1 MVMYSLCVC
10 ACAHARVCVCLH
22 RFLNAMPKWY
32 SSWVSINRNSIWRI
46 VIFLWSLEMLF
57 PVFWE
62 LKSFGFHCLPLTEM
76 PPGIYTS
83 WRLTQNQ
90 WAGLCNLAAFVVL
103 IYLLTSVNDF
113 IIKKFKGSAKSQ
125 VTLSKDTKTL
135 SPKEIS
141 KSTSK

>member
-1 MVMYSLCVC
+1 
-10 ACAHARVCVCLH
+10 
-22 RFLNAMPKWY
+22 
-32 SSWVSINRNSIWRI
+32 
-46 VIFLWSLEMLF
+46 
-57 PVFWE
+57 
-62 LKSFGFHCLPLTEM
+62 M

-125 VTLSKDTKTL
+125 VRLSKDTKTL